1 MRNVIKNQIEF
12 DWKPDKELKT
22 PLSEQIVGYIIKK
35 ISSGDWLIGQKLPAQ
50 RELAALLN
58 VNRST
63 IVEVYT
69 ELISLGVIESNFGKG
84 TKIINNTWSLLFS
97 DHATEWRNYIEGGV
111 HKGNLQTIQVINKL
125 EFDEGTIRLSTGE
138 MAPELFPYDTMKK
151 VLSQIPVK
159 AYSLNYLEP
168 LGLEEL
174 RIVICNRLKKQG
186 IDMKPSQ
193 ILIVS
198 GSLQA
203 LQLIAMSILK
213 PGATV
218 YVEEPS
224 YIKSL
229 SVFESNGMNMKGV
242 PMDSEGLIPWMI
254 NPKENR
260 FNDSI
265 LYTIPSF
272 HNPTG
277 TNMSLSRREE
287 LVKFCKAHQLPIIE
301 DDVYHEL
308 WFGEEEPTPLKALD
322 TAGNILYLGSAS
334 KSLAPGLRVGWVA
347 GPEPVV
353 ERLGDI
359 KMQTDYGTSSLSQ
372 WALAEWMESGLYD
385 EHLETFRKELRIRR
399 DFVLGILN
407 RHFNTLGTW
416 NIPTGG
422 YYIWLK
428 LNSNISTDVL
438 FKEMLT
444 HNILINPGTMYSF
457 KKNTYIRLSYSYATM
472 EGLEKGLIRLA
483 EVIYTM
489 TK

>member
-1 MRNVIKNQIEF
+1 MKNAIKNQVEF
-12 DWKPDKELKT
+12 DWKPDKEQKT
-22 PLSEQIVGYIIKK
+22 PLNEQIVGYIIKK
-35 ISSGDWLIGQKLPAQ
+35 ISNGDWLVGQKLPAQ
-50 RELAALLN
+50 RELAKQLN

-69 ELISLGVIESNFGKG
+69 ELISLGVIESNYGKG
-84 TKIINNTWSLLFS
+84 TEIINNTWSLLFS
-97 DHATEWRNYIEGGV
+97 DHTTEWRTYIESGV

-125 EFDEGTIRLSTGE
+125 EFDENTIRLSTGE

-151 VLSQIPVK
+151 ILTQIPVK

-174 RIVICNRLKKQG
+174 RIVISNRLRKQG

-213 PGATV
+213 PGATI

-229 SVFESNGMNMKGV
+229 SVFESNGMKMKGV

-254 NPKENR
+254 NPKESK
-260 FNDSI
+260 FKDSI

-277 TNMSLSRREE
+277 TNMSQNRREE
-287 LVKFCKAHQLPIIE
+287 LVKFCKSHQLPIIE

-308 WFGEEEPTPLKALD
+308 WFGENPPKPLKTLD
-322 TAGNILYLGSAS
+322 SSGNILYLGSAS

-347 GPEPVV
+347 GPE
-353 ERLGDI
+353 R
-359 KMQTDYGTSSLSQ
+359 S
-372 WALAEWMESGLYD
+372 
-385 EHLETFRKELRIRR
+385 
-399 DFVLGILN
+399 
-407 RHFNTLGTW
+407 
-416 NIPTGG
+416 
-422 YYIWLK
+422 
-428 LNSNISTDVL
+428 
-438 FKEMLT
+438 
-444 HNILINPGTMYSF
+444 
-457 KKNTYIRLSYSYATM
+457 
-472 EGLEKGLIRLA
+472 
-483 EVIYTM
+483 
-489 TK
+489 